1 MRTRIFPLHVITVV
15 SLWPWKKNLCSSS
28 FTHILRLQVLH
39 WRSVFGEQ
47 VWITKS
53 SQAISPTMKS
63 FILSFL
69 VLTSL
74 CFVLGDEDEIK
85 PNFDDLNANDGQM
98 FEDSPDDYVEDEEDN
113 VSSIKFIWI
122 RAEFIVNWR
131 FVINIVLKNSDFNA
145 REFIMTNCYPNKS
158 CEIESVAGETT
169 WIHTELTAI
178 FTYQITVALMLIIW
192 ILKIASK
199 NVFHLSWNQILDWIK
214 RGLALNQQWFEKI
227 SDNVSSGLL
236 EARIFCAFEKT
247 RSFLSVPDKLS
258 IFVWLNLL
266 SI

>member
-53 SQAISPTMKS
+53 SQAISPTMKL

-74 CFVLGDEDEIK
+74 CFVIGDEDEIK

-98 FEDSPDDYVEDEEDN
+98 VEDTPDDYVEDEEDN
-113 VSSIKFIWI
+113 VSYIKFICLNWI

-131 FVINIVLKNSDFNA
+131 FVINIVLKNSHFNA

-158 CEIESVAGETT
+158 CEIETNLNT
-169 WIHTELTAI
+169 HRINCNI
-178 FTYQITVALMLIIW
+178 
-192 ILKIASK
+192 
-199 NVFHLSWNQILDWIK
+199 HLSNNRSSDVDN
-214 RGLALNQQWFEKI
+214 LNSQNCFQKCLSLELK
-227 SDNVSSGLL
+227 SD
-236 EARIFCAFEKT
+236 T
-247 RSFLSVPDKLS
+247 
-258 IFVWLNLL
+258 
-266 SI
+266 